1 MDEFESHLYLY
12 YFNGINPSP
21 MINMKVKSSSDDT
34 VQGKKFQQ
42 KHWSQFCEVT
52 QGVKVMLCVPGSKEA
67 NTNTEVVSKLEI
79 APLLESHLIYVP
91 FFMVAWLC
99 PLC

>member
-1 MDEFESHLYLY
+1 MDGFERHLYLY
-12 YFNGINPSP
+12 YFYGINPSLK
-21 MINMKVKSSSDDT
+21 IEIKFKSSSDDT

-42 KHWSQFCEVT
+42 KHWSQFCEVK

-79 APLLESHLIYVP
+79 APLLE
-91 FFMVAWLC
+91 
-99 PLC
+99 